1 MNETTKLRL
10 KLLANGWTPLR
21 NVDKATYMKGWP
33 DLDVTAEEIAS
44 WDRIGRDAA
53 TGIRVENGLAVVDV
67 DVDDADVV
75 ADIMDAMMDIV
86 PALESADV
94 PWLQRHSGRD
104 KVAWFFRTDEPFGK
118 LKTAV
123 FVPPGYKPDDADAPT
138 GFVEVFGGGSA
149 RQFGAFGPHSHEG
162 RKVVREYGWHD
173 RSPLDTKLDELPV
186 ITKAQFV
193 ELSHRAAEI
202 LKARGWS
209 IQPLTRFSDHAGGRV
224 FDLPDDGVFHCID
237 GVSRSL
243 TELQAA
249 AGGREPLRCSMSWK
263 EGAQAK
269 NRTRA
274 LVGLTKGGLV
284 FVHDTMDAVTHLP
297 ASEKPTTEAQDVAR
311 VTTEEVVTAL
321 ADKMKEKQVSPG
333 RLKIKAAD
341 DYDAALA
348 KAVQLYAYRP
358 SAHAAVVPIWHEATG
373 GDGAMTVANFRLLLS
388 RHSKEELGPRGGV
401 KVISVVDGW
410 MKSDRL
416 VTVAGVR
423 MMPGKDR
430 PLFTEDGAVYINRYR
445 PPDHSALGGDERRC
459 VELVARLLPDETE
472 RGWLLDRL
480 AHKLAHPELPGPATV
495 FVAHR
500 AHGTGRG
507 TFFRLLRGLIGG
519 RYHSELSF
527 SDFMGRTYQS
537 QYNDWAG
544 SALIACINESSEA
557 EQGSRYGNRRSAYE
571 HLKEVVEPRPHEV
584 SVKQKGDQN
593 YVTIS
598 TTSFFIATNHADALP
613 IPEGDRRIAVLTNGL
628 PLSVEEADYFN
639 SAVDN
644 PLEVSAFYR
653 WLLKR
658 GWGSFKPFA
667 EPPLFAAK
675 IAMIDLGMSEIDEA
689 WASALELL
697 PEVFTAEAVRKAVLA
712 SAHASGAELPAS
724 AKEVVKQLARKELFR
739 VGWRDGKNWQVYEGQ
754 RKHSVYCKTAEAAR
768 RWTAAAYEEL
778 KATVLPQ

>member
-1 MNETTKLRL
+1 MNKVTELRL

-33 DLDVTAEEIAS
+33 DLDVTADEVLS

-75 ADIMDAMMDIV
+75 GELMDIMMDLA
-86 PALESADV
+86 PTLELTST
-94 PWLQRHSGRD
+94 PWLQRHSGKA
-104 KVAWFFRTDEPFGK
+104 KVAWFFRTDTPFGK

-123 FVPPGYKPDDADAPT
+123 FVPPGYKPDDANAPT

-162 RKVVREYGWHD
+162 RKVIREYGWHD
-173 RSPLDTKLDELPV
+173 RSPLDTTLEELPV

-193 ELSHRAAEI
+193 ELSHRAAEL
-202 LKARGWS
+202 LKLRGWS
-209 IQPLTRFSDHAGGRV
+209 IQPLTKFSDHAGGRV
-224 FDLPDDGVFHCID
+224 FDLPEAGTFHCND
-237 GVSRSL
+237 GVSRTL
-243 TELQAA
+243 AELAGA
-249 AGGREPLRCSMSWK
+249 AGGSEPLRCSMSWK
-263 EGAQAK
+263 EGPQAK
-269 NRTRA
+269 RRDRG

-284 FVHDTMDAVTHLP
+284 FVHDTQDAVTHLP
-297 ASEKPTTEAQDVAR
+297 ESEKPTTEAQDADR
-311 VTTEEVVTAL
+311 RSAEEAVTAL
-321 ADKMKEKQVSPG
+321 ADKLKEKQISPG

-348 KAVQLYAYRP
+348 KAVQLYAYMP

-401 KVISVVDGW
+401 RTISVVDGW
-410 MKSDRL
+410 MKSDRQI
-416 VTVAGVR
+416 TVAGVR

-430 PLFTEDGAVYINRYR
+430 PLFTEDGATFINRYR
-445 PPDHSALGGDERRC
+445 PPDHSAQGGDAQRC
-459 VELVARLLPDETE
+459 LALVNRLLPDAAE
-472 RGWLLDRL
+472 REWLLDRL
-480 AHKLAHPELPGPATV
+480 AHKLAHPELPGPAVV
-495 FVAHR
+495 FVAHK

-527 SDFMGRTYQS
+527 SDFMGKTYQS
-537 QYNDWAG
+537 QYNEWAG
-544 SALIACINESSEA
+544 TALIACINESSEA
-557 EQGSRYGNRRSAYE
+557 EGGSRYGNKRTAYE

-584 SVKQKGDQN
+584 SVKLKRDQN
-593 YVTIS
+593 YLAIS

-613 IPEGDRRIAVLTNGL
+613 IPEGDRRIAVLTNGT
-628 PLSVEEADYFN
+628 PLTVEEAARFN
-639 SAVDN
+639 EAVDSRAD
-644 PLEVSAFYR
+644 VAAFYR

-667 EPPLFAAK
+667 EPPMFAAK
-675 IAMIDLGMSEIDEA
+675 LAMIDLGMSELDEA
-689 WASALELL
+689 WEEALKEL
-697 PEVFTAEAVRKAVLA
+697 PEVFTAEAVRKAVMA
-712 SAHASGAELPAS
+712 AAHVSGAELPGG
-724 AKEVVKQLARKELFR
+724 AKDIIKAMTRKELFR
-739 VGWRDGKNWQVYEGQ
+739 VGVRNGRNWQVKVDG
-754 RKHSVYCKTAEAAR
+754 RKHSVYCRTAAEAR
-768 RWTAAAYEEL
+768 RWTNASAEEL
-778 KATVLPQ
+778 RAAVLP